1 VALEFQ
7 RSSYPRRMN
16 VVYLRAADK
25 LCREKLCSVFC
36 GSDVAGCRIVD
47 VKNEAKPAYEY
58 SIGH

>member
-1 VALEFQ
+1 
-7 RSSYPRRMN
+7 MN

-25 LCREKLCSVFC
+25 LCREKLFSVFSS
-36 GSDVAGCRIVD
+36 SDVAGCRIVD